1 MRFCDVSH
9 FSVGMLE
16 VVLHLSLAGSL
27 TSGGSA
33 GLAHSREDQWSQN
46 RDESVKV
53 ITHLMDII

>member
-1 MRFCDVSH
+1 
-9 FSVGMLE
+9 MLE

-33 GLAHSREDQWSQN
+33 GLAHSREEDQWSQN